1 MKNLLVCDKIK
12 IVISSIK
19 MYQKMIQETTDK
31 KLYENL
37 SKNLEKELNNLKK
50 LQELY
55 PEYFI

>member
-1 MKNLLVCDKIK
+1 MKNLLICDKIQ
-12 IVISSIK
+12 IVVSSIK
-19 MYQKMIQETTDK
+19 MYQKMIQETTDE
-31 KLYENL
+31 KLRENL